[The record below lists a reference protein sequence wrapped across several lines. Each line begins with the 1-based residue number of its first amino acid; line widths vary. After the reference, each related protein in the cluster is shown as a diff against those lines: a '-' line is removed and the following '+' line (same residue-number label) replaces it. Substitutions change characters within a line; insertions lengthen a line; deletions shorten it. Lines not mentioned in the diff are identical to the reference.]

1 MSSTSATPPGPGSEG
16 PAVHALQQQLRR
28 LGASIQDPPGHFGP
42 DTEAALRAIQR
53 RRPWGAQD
61 ALATPALLEVLAR
74 AEREQ
79 EGERQL
85 RALATGGE
93 VLPLDALGEHPAL
106 VAALQRALA
115 ALGLHPDGPAID
127 GVAGPALLA
136 ALRRF
141 HRLVRLPGP
150 APAGIGAATAAA
162 LQRCRWL
169 PAHTAA
175 WSPAAARRRFA
186 AEARRL
192 GASDAHLPLL
202 DRGADH
208 SPWRESLAAAPL
220 PSPSARPV
228 ASGPGPFAPYPPL
241 GVAPPIA
248 AEGLPPLGPG
258 IGQACVCL
266 GRRGPQGLETLW
278 LGRDAL
284 TPLECL
290 SSTKLVPLLNV
301 LARLGTRLPAEP
313 DRAVLRPWG
322 SSAMGLELAPV
333 LCEVVSYAES
343 LGSSNALAALLN
355 QLEGE
360 RAAWIRG
367 CTGGPPPLFGG
378 RYGESPPIRWPQ
390 LRRATDDAVLL
401 PFGAPAVAGNAV
413 SVYDL
418 TRLISLL
425 GWHRLLGPRQ
435 RLRGLS
441 TAGAR
446 LAARALVGDPARY
459 LDAAFASLG
468 LVRRVEPPLILS
480 KLGYGESA
488 LVYCAFLQVRDHPDG
503 SGAAGVER
511 SLALTLRVPKGPGDR
526 EAVRAELAMAE
537 AVATLLAHALEV
549 VGTLPG

>member
-1 MSSTSATPPGPGSEG
+1 MSSTSATPLGPGSRG
-16 PAVHALQQQLRR
+16 PAVRALQQQLRR
-28 LGASIQDPPGHFGP
+28 LGATIDDPPGRFGP
-42 DTEAALRAIQR
+42 ATEAALRAFQR

-61 ALATPALLEVLAR
+61 ALATPALLEALSR
-74 AEREQ
+74 AEREE

-85 RALATGGE
+85 RALAAGGGGLAAE
-93 VLPLDALGEHPAL
+93 ALGRCPAL

-127 GVAGPALLA
+127 GVPGPALA
-136 ALRRF
+136 AGLRRF
-141 HRLVRLPGP
+141 HRLAGLPGP
-150 APAGIGAATAAA
+150 APAGLGATTAAA

-175 WSPAAARRRFA
+175 WTPAAARRRFA

-208 SPWRESLAAAPL
+208 SPWRDGLAAAPL
-220 PSPSARPV
+220 PPPSARPV
-228 ASGPGPFAPYPPL
+228 APGPGPFAPYPPL
-241 GVAPPIA
+241 GVAPPIVPL
-248 AEGLPPLGPG
+248 GLPDLGSE
-258 IGQACVCL
+258 IGQACIGL
-266 GRRGPQGLETLW
+266 GRHGAHGLETLW

-290 SSTKLVPLLNV
+290 SSTKLVPMLNV
-301 LARLGTRLPAEP
+301 LARLGARLPAEP
-313 DRAVLRPWG
+313 DGAVVRPWG
-322 SSAMGLELAPV
+322 SAAIGLDFAQV
-333 LCEVVSYAES
+333 LCEVVSYAGS

-378 RYGESPPIRWPQ
+378 RYGEPAPIRWPQ
-390 LRRATDDAVLL
+390 LRRRADDAVLL
-401 PFGAPAVAGNAV
+401 PFGAPAATGNAV

-425 GWHRLLGPRQ
+425 GWHRLLGPPQ
-435 RLRGLS
+435 RLRGL
-441 TAGAR
+441 TPAGAR

-480 KLGYGESA
+480 KLGYGDSA
-488 LVYCAFLQVRDHPDG
+488 LVYCAFLHVRDHPEGAG
-503 SGAAGVER
+503 SAGVER
-511 SLALTLRVPKGPGDR
+511 SLALTLRVPKGQGNR
-526 EAVRAELAMAE
+526 EAVRADLAMAE
-537 AVATLLAHALEV
+537 AVTTVLAHALAIA
-549 VGTLPG
+549 GSLPP